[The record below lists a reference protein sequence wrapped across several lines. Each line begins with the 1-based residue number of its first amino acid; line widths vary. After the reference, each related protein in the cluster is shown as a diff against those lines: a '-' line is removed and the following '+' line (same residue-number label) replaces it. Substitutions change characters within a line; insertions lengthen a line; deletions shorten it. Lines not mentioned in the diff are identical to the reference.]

1 LTQFTGLCHTAEVRF
16 IFSPL
21 IFSSLVPAARPTT
34 PLRMLLHSPRLE
46 AANAGVVRAM
56 RLKHQRSLRRRRTL
70 QSSGQRARS
79 SRSTARHQRS
89 PRRWRASGSW
99 RRACRARSDDV
110 RKGRKEASYWLAR
123 PRVRCC
129 ERERLGTQA
138 VSTLATRG
146 RR

>member
-1 LTQFTGLCHTAEVRF
+1 MPHRWVNWRIRF

-21 IFSSLVPAARPTT
+21 IFSSLMPAARPTT
-34 PLRMLLHSPRLE
+34 LLRMLLHSPSLE
-46 AANAGVVRAM
+46 AANAAVVRAT
-56 RLKHQRSLRRRRTL
+56 RLEHQRGPRRRRML

-89 PRRWRASGSW
+89 PRRWRASGPW

-110 RKGRKEASYWLAR
+110 GKGRKEASYWLAR
-123 PRVRCC
+123 PRVPCC
-129 ERERLGTQA
+129 ERERLGKQD